1 MVIKIGIEEREIK
14 GEARKRTYK
23 NEFEFSRYDTYHFKS
38 LLCHARFGP
47 KDDFTNYFAM

>member
-23 NEFEFSRYDTYHFKS
+23 NEFE
-38 LLCHARFGP
+38 
-47 KDDFTNYFAM
+47 